1 MVKIVN
7 GYAEK
12 VLPEYTLSSMFGGF
26 EIKPKDSKN
35 YLTVEDFA
43 LTEEA
48 LDTLYIES
56 AKAGYNGDSFGLNM
70 TNGVNQTVIELGD
83 EDIEGMTL
91 EEIGDELFE
100 LAMEEYLLLM
110 AVDREDA

>member
-1 MVKIVN
+1 
-7 GYAEK
+7 
-12 VLPEYTLSSMFGGF
+12 
-26 EIKPKDSKN
+26 
-35 YLTVEDFA
+35 
-43 LTEEA
+43 
-48 LDTLYIES
+48 
-56 AKAGYNGDSFGLNM
+56 M